1 MRWGSKVQWGK
12 ITCYDSLDWPN
23 WDKANLYCLKTK
35 IREHCFESCNFEGW
49 GSGSVASVFTQQA
62 LRTLSLD
69 TPSSWKSWA
78 WQQAQCC
85 GLWIGRRGGLWRS
98 LASQSKTC
106 SRLNKRPCLKNKI
119 KKKNGGTIGELSE
132 YAILCSPSGH
142 RHGGMLTCTHTNVQH
157 GHTQFFSPHS
167 FLILTSESK
176 DLWGEE
182 GHPASSDPS
191 GGSKHSCFSLLG
203 CATGEAGQLGL

>member
-12 ITCYDSLDWPN
+12 TTCYNSLDWPN

-49 GSGSVASVFTQQA
+49 GNGSVASVFTQQA

-78 WQQAQCC
+78 WQQAHCC

-119 KKKNGGTIGELSE
+119 KKKKWRHDRGAIWVRHPLLAFWAQAWRHAHMYTYACTTWTHPVFLS
-132 YAILCSPSGH
+132 S
-142 RHGGMLTCTHTNVQH
+142 
-157 GHTQFFSPHS
+157 FF
-167 FLILTSESK
+167 L
-176 DLWGEE
+176 
-182 GHPASSDPS
+182 DPYFR
-191 GGSKHSCFSLLG
+191 K
-203 CATGEAGQLGL
+203 